1 MRLTKSAQVS
11 LRDRD
16 LFDQRIARDQSDR
29 IHLLRLCQCH
39 IERGLQGIVS
49 IKSLRLLYR
58 QSEGRVVR
66 CIECWRSRCWW
77 QPCSWVND
85 ESTEVGLQF
94 MLFRELPTQTGHS
107 KSVISRIRKTQISLN
122 CGNFVFSRKLSKSK
136 EATYLSNLRGPMPRC
151 HSDPT

>member
-11 LRDRD
+11 LRVRD

-39 IERGLQGIVS
+39 IESGLQGIVS

-66 CIECWRSRCWW
+66 CIEC
-77 QPCSWVND
+77 
-85 ESTEVGLQF
+85 
-94 MLFRELPTQTGHS
+94 
-107 KSVISRIRKTQISLN
+107 
-122 CGNFVFSRKLSKSK
+122 
-136 EATYLSNLRGPMPRC
+136 
-151 HSDPT
+151 